1 MQYASCME
9 MAPESWPTRPDYRL
23 RTTTLRERKRRR
35 TRRALIEAAVDLFD
49 RQGYDQTTVAEIAA
63 GAQVSP
69 RSFFSYFGSK
79 EEILFPDSDSRVQVA
94 ADAIAARAPGLGPL
108 EVLVDVLQRVVA
120 VDTAMASRMARVR
133 MRLIMEV
140 PAVRGR
146 CLQVSFSAQRE
157 IARLLHAAFPD
168 ELDEVTAA
176 SLVGALTGA
185 VTAALVELLSG
196 PARARQLLSDHP
208 ERLRAEMS
216 RVTELALGPWR
227 PQGAAGLGSAHGAQA
242 GRRL

>member
-1 MQYASCME
+1 ME
-9 MAPESWPTRPDYRL
+9 MAPETWPAGQDHWLPRD
-23 RTTTLRERKRRR
+23 RTTTLRESKRRR
-35 TRRALIEAAVDLFD
+35 TRRALVDAAVDLFD

-63 GAQVSP
+63 AAQVSP

-79 EEILFPDSDSRVQVA
+79 EEILFPDCERRLQVA
-94 ADAIAARAPGLGPL
+94 ANAIARRAPGQPPTQ
-108 EVLVDVLQRVVA
+108 VLAGVLQRILA
-120 VDTAMASRMARVR
+120 ADTAATSGLARVR
-133 MRLIMEV
+133 MRLVIEV

-185 VTAALVELLSG
+185 VTAALVEVFSG
-196 PARARQLLSDHP
+196 PAMARQLISGRP
-208 ERLRAEMS
+208 ERLAAELS
-216 RVTELALGPWR
+216 RVTDLALAPWLPPGPPR
-227 PQGAAGLGSAHGAQA
+227 
-242 GRRL
+242 

>member
-1 MQYASCME
+1 MLQYAPCME
-9 MAPESWPTRPDYRL
+9 MAPDSWPARQDYWLLRD

-35 TRRALIEAAVDLFD
+35 TRRALVEAAVDLFD

-79 EEILFPDSDSRVQVA
+79 EEILFPDCESRLQVA
-94 ADAIAARAPGLGPL
+94 ADTIAGRRPGQPPAQ
-108 EVLVDVLQRVVA
+108 VLVAVLQRILA
-120 VDTAMASRMARVR
+120 ADTAPTSRMARVR
-133 MRLIMEV
+133 MRLVIEA

-146 CLQVSFSAQRE
+146 CLQVSFTAQRD

-176 SLVGALTGA
+176 SLVGAMTGA
-185 VTAALVELLSG
+185 VTAALVEVFSS
-196 PARARQLLSDHP
+196 PARARLLMNGRP
-208 ERLRAEMS
+208 ERLEAELS
-216 RVTELALGPWR
+216 RVTDLALAPWLPPGP
-227 PQGAAGLGSAHGAQA
+227 PG
-242 GRRL
+242 

>member
-1 MQYASCME
+1 MLQYAPCME
-9 MAPESWPTRPDYRL
+9 MAPETWPTRQDHWLPRDL
-23 RTTTLRERKRRR
+23 TSTLRERKRGR
-35 TRRALIEAAVDLFD
+35 TRRALVDAAVDLFD

-63 GAQVSP
+63 GANVSP

-79 EEILFPDSDSRVQVA
+79 EEILFPDCDRRLQVA
-94 ADAIAARAPGLGPL
+94 ADAIAGRRPGQPPAQ
-108 EVLVDVLQRVVA
+108 VLVGVLQQILA
-120 VDTAMASRMARVR
+120 ADTAPASRMARVR
-133 MRLIMEV
+133 MRLVIEA

-185 VTAALVELLSG
+185 VTAALVEVFSG
-196 PARARQLLSDHP
+196 PAMARQLISGRP
-208 ERLRAEMS
+208 ERLEAELS
-216 RVTELALGPWR
+216 RVTDVALAPWLPPGPPR
-227 PQGAAGLGSAHGAQA
+227 
-242 GRRL
+242 

>member
-1 MQYASCME
+1 ME

-23 RTTTLRERKRRR
+23 RTITLRERKRRR
-35 TRRALIEAAVDLFD
+35 TRRALVEAAVDLFD

-94 ADAIAARAPGLGPL
+94 ADAIAARAPGQGPV
-108 EVLVDVLQRVVA
+108 EVLVGVLQRIVA
-120 VDTAMASRMARVR
+120 VDTALASRMARVR

-157 IARLLHAAFPD
+157 IGRLLHAAFPD
-168 ELDEVTAA
+168 ELDEVSAA
-176 SLVGALTGA
+176 SLVGALAGA
-185 VTAALVELLSG
+185 VTAALVELFSG
-196 PARARQLLSDHP
+196 PSRARQLLSDHP

-216 RVTELALGPWR
+216 RVTELALAPWR
-227 PQGAAGLGSAHGAQA
+227 PSGATRLGSAHGAQA
-242 GRRL
+242 GRRF

>member
-1 MQYASCME
+1 MLQYAPCME
-9 MAPESWPTRPDYRL
+9 MAPDPWPAYQDYWLPRD

-35 TRRALIEAAVDLFD
+35 TRRALVDAAVDLFD

-79 EEILFPDSDSRVQVA
+79 EEILFPDCDQRLQVA
-94 ADAIAARAPGLGPL
+94 AEVIAARAPGQPPAR
-108 EVLVDVLQRVVA
+108 VLTGVLQRILA
-120 VDTAMASRMARVR
+120 ADTAPASRMARVR
-133 MRLIMEV
+133 MRLVIEA

-157 IARLLHAAFPD
+157 IARLLHAAYPD

-185 VTAALVELLSG
+185 VTAALVEVFSS
-196 PARARQLLSDHP
+196 PARARQLIDGRPGPL
-208 ERLRAEMS
+208 EAELS
-216 RVTELALGPWR
+216 RVTKLALAPWLPPGP
-227 PQGAAGLGSAHGAQA
+227 PG
-242 GRRL
+242 

>member
-1 MQYASCME
+1 ME
-9 MAPESWPTRPDYRL
+9 MAPEAWPARPDYWPPRD
-23 RTTTLRERKRRR
+23 RTTATLRERKRRR
-35 TRRALIEAAVDLFD
+35 TRRALVDAAVDLFD

-79 EEILFPDSDSRVQVA
+79 EEILFPDCDRRLQVA
-94 ADAIAARAPGLGPL
+94 AHVIAGRAPGQRPAQ
-108 EVLVDVLQRVVA
+108 VMVAVLQQILA
-120 VDTAMASRMARVR
+120 ADTAPDSRMARVR
-133 MRLIMEV
+133 MRLVIEA

-157 IARLLHAAFPD
+157 VARLLHAAFPA

-185 VTAALVELLSG
+185 VTAALVEVFSS
-196 PARARQLLSDHP
+196 PARARQLIEGHP
-208 ERLRAEMS
+208 ARLEAELS
-216 RVTELALGPWR
+216 RVTSVALAPWLL
-227 PQGAAGLGSAHGAQA
+227 PGVPG
-242 GRRL
+242 

>member
-1 MQYASCME
+1 MQYAPCME
-9 MAPESWPTRPDYRL
+9 MAPETWPTRQDHRL
-23 RTTTLRERKRRR
+23 LRDRTTSLRERKRRR
-35 TRRALIEAAVDLFD
+35 TRRALVEAAVDLFD

-94 ADAIAARAPGLGPL
+94 ADAIASRAPGQRPV
-108 EVLVDVLQRVVA
+108 EVLAGVLQRIVA
-120 VDTAMASRMARVR
+120 VDTAVASRMTRVR

-176 SLVGALTGA
+176 SLVGAMTGA
-185 VTAALVELLSG
+185 MTAALVELFSG
-196 PARARQLLSDHP
+196 PPRARQLITDHP
-208 ERLRAEMS
+208 ERLLAEMS
-216 RVTELALGPWR
+216 RVTDLALAPWR
-227 PQGAAGLGSAHGAQA
+227 P
-242 GRRL
+242 